1 MILSEG
7 QPAVDSY
14 LKFLSSGGSD
24 FPVELLKIAGVDL
37 SKPDAVISGM
47 KVFESTLAEFEELM
61 K

>member
-7 QPAVDSY
+7 QPAVDRY

-47 KVFESTLAEFEELM
+47 KVFESTLEEFEELM